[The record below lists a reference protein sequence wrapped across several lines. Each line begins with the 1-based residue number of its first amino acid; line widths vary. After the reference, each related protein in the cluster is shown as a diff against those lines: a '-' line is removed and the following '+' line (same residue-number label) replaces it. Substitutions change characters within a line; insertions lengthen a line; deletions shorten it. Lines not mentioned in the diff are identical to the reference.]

1 MNVLWK
7 VTWRSLKENRM
18 RTVVTVIG
26 IILSAAMIC
35 AVTSFAA
42 SIRNYMV
49 QITVYTT
56 GDWHASALDAPVDTL
71 VQLREDDAVESLVYA
86 RQLGYAYAE
95 GGQNEY
101 KPYLFVLEAN
111 ESFLTTMPVHLTRG
125 RFPQTGEE
133 ILLPDHL
140 AENGGVIYD
149 LGAELELSLG
159 RRELEGVPLGQ
170 HTPAYRYEQGDEVLN
185 DEVLIPEQTCRYR
198 VVGFYERPDF
208 EEHTAPGY
216 TCITYGAGTVTMGSY
231 DVYFKLTDMGK
242 TFAYLQEKGI
252 SGTVNTGLLTYS
264 GESGYPGFYTV
275 LYSLCG
281 IVIGLILFGAVSL
294 IYNAFSISVS
304 ERTRQFGL
312 LSSVGATKKQLRHM
326 VFCEALIVGAIGI
339 PLGVSAGILGIG
351 VTLLIIGHRFTVFG
365 SYPIPLRLHV
375 SWLSVG
381 VAFLV
386 ALATV
391 LISAWIPS
399 RSAARMS
406 PIAAIRQQKDVKV
419 GRKRE
424 RSYAITLRLFGIPGV
439 LAKKHFRRNAK
450 RYRATVLSLFMS
462 IVLFVSAS
470 SFTDT
475 LQGVAGVGLATEN
488 YDLSVHLSLDELGHR
503 TPEEV
508 LMQLKEAEG
517 VTDAAFTRSAEFV
530 ASVPEDVLTKQALRY
545 RSALQTSR
553 IWGREGEIELRCVVM
568 FVDEASFTQ
577 LLRRNG
583 LPAED
588 YTDPE
593 APRAVLLDGITLYDP
608 DQQKYHSVDLL
619 QRDGFS
625 LSVAKEKQLDGYYC
639 VGPVVDDQ
647 GAVVIRYYA
656 SEYPNSAMDLPLEEG
671 YDYRQLQTGAA
682 VKEKPLF
689 TRRISGL
696 ACVYPISAADRVLQ
710 GIPYNTGTVA
720 FSFSSADH
728 KKTEASLKQ
737 ILARQG
743 LNTSVYNYAEQV
755 EDERNMLLIIYVFAY
770 GFIVLI
776 SLVAAANVFH
786 TISTNIALRRREFGV
801 LTSVGMSRRGFR
813 AMLNYECLLYG
824 FRALAWGIPISGLVA
839 LLIQYSVYSG
849 VTRAI
854 TVPWGAMLIAA
865 VSVFCVVFASMLYA
879 MGKAEKDNPIDDLR
893 NENL

>member
-1 MNVLWK
+1 
-7 VTWRSLKENRM
+7 M
-18 RTVVTVIG
+18 RTIVTVIG
-26 IILSAAMIC
+26 ILLSAAMIC

-56 GDWHASALDAPVDTL
+56 GDWHASALDADVDTL
-71 VQLREDDAVESLVYA
+71 QRLQEDDSVASLVYA
-86 RQLGYAYAE
+86 RQLGYAMAE
-95 GGQNEY
+95 GGQNAF
-101 KPYLFVLEAN
+101 KPYLFVLEADD
-111 ESFLTTMPVHLTRG
+111 SFLESMPVHLTRG
-125 RFPQTGEE
+125 RYPQTDEE

-140 AENGGVIYD
+140 AENGGVVYD
-149 LGAELELSLG
+149 LGAELELTLG
-159 RRELEGVPLGQ
+159 HRELEGFRLGQ
-170 HTPAYRYEQGDEVLN
+170 HTPVYHYEQGDEVLN
-185 DEVLIPEQTCRYR
+185 EEILVSEQTRRYR

-208 EEHTAPGY
+208 EERTAPGY
-216 TCITYGAGTVTMGSY
+216 TCITYSSGAAEGTY
-231 DVYFKLTDMGK
+231 DVYFKLRDLGQTVG
-242 TFAYLQEKGI
+242 YLQENGI
-252 SGTVNTGLLTYS
+252 SGTVNTDLLTYS
-264 GESGYPGFYTV
+264 GESEYNGFYTV
-275 LYSLCG
+275 LYSLSA
-281 IVIGLILFGAVSL
+281 IVIALILFGAVSL
-294 IYNAFSISVS
+294 IYNAFSISVA

-326 VFCEALIVGAIGI
+326 VFCEALTVAAIGI
-339 PLGVSAGILGIG
+339 PLGVFAGILGIG
-351 VTLLIIGHRFTVFG
+351 VTLQLIGHRFTVFG

-386 ALATV
+386 ALGTV

-399 RSAARMS
+399 RAATRMS
-406 PIAAIRQQKDVKV
+406 PIAAIRQQKDIQIRGK
-419 GRKRE
+419 KE
-424 RSYAITLRLFGIPGV
+424 RACTWTLRLFGIPGL
-439 LAKKHFRRNAK
+439 LAKKHFHRNAK

-470 SFTDT
+470 AFTDT
-475 LQGVAGVGLATEN
+475 LQGVAGVGLATES
-488 YDLSVHLSLDELGHR
+488 YDLSVHLSTDALGHR

-508 LMQLKEAEG
+508 LAQMQEAEE
-517 VTDAAFTRSAEFV
+517 VTGAAFTRGAEFV
-530 ASVPEDVLTKQALRY
+530 ASVPEHVLTAQAQKY
-545 RSALQTSR
+545 RSALQISR
-553 IWGREGEIELRCVVM
+553 DFGQDGTVALRCGVL
-568 FVDEASFTQ
+568 FVDDASFAQ
-577 LLRRNG
+577 LLERNG
-583 LPAED
+583 LSAEEYMNPD
-588 YTDPE
+588 
-593 APRAVLLDGITLYDP
+593 APKAVLLDAITVYDP
-608 DQQKYHSVDLL
+608 DQQKYHAIDLL
-619 QRDGFS
+619 RQDGFS
-625 LSVAKEKQLDGYYC
+625 LSVAKEKQIEGYYC
-639 VGPVVDDQ
+639 VGPVVNDQ
-647 GAVVIRYYA
+647 GAVVMRYHA
-656 SEYPNSAMDLPLEEG
+656 SIAPHSAMDLPLEEG

-682 VKEKPLF
+682 VAEKPLF

-696 ACVYPISAADRVLQ
+696 VCVYPVSAANQVLQ
-710 GIPYNTGTVA
+710 GVPYNTDMVA
-720 FSFSSADH
+720 FSFTSNDH

-737 ILARQG
+737 LLASQG

-824 FRALAWGIPISGLVA
+824 FRALAWGIPVSGLVA

-854 TVPWGAMLIAA
+854 TIPWEAMLIAV
-865 VSVFCVVFASMLYA
+865 VSVFAVVFASMLYA
-879 MGKAEKDNPIDDLR
+879 MSKAEKDHPIDALR